1 MEQNYQEMYDE
12 QEIKLS
18 DYIHIIQR
26 FKWLSLSIFLI
37 VCIGAFVY
45 TYRAPRIYKATSK
58 ILLED
63 NKSTNLLFSP
73 ISNQATSI
81 NNNIQII
88 QSTPVMKIAH
98 EIMQNDD
105 AYPAFPINGTP
116 EEPVNPIGYLKDR
129 VTIDNERETDILAI
143 SYEST
148 NPREAMAMANATA
161 YALIQDDTDNARTE
175 FRRTREFLENQ
186 LDEKERLLRLA
197 EEDLR
202 IYKIDNKIS
211 LLSEETIKLIE
222 QSSDLEKL
230 LAEAQTEYEVSSNHL
245 AFLKKELVKQDTM
258 LADVNAILTTPLLE
272 KLRQEIVQNQT
283 RYVNLLTKSDY
294 PPDHPELVNLNRSIE
309 SAKKQLNAEIQRVT
323 LVKAGSSDPLAYRSD
338 LIAKI
343 SQAQIEENLAESKV
357 TSLEEA
363 VDDYNRRMAVLPDT
377 EIQLA
382 RLERNYRINE
392 KIYSM
397 LMEKFEDAKIAEK
410 SKIGNVRII
419 EEAGM
424 PDKPIKPNKKMNY
437 LIGIVLGLGLGIG
450 AALLIHSLDTK
461 LRTFDD
467 VKQHVMM
474 KVLGTIPFVHV
485 FDADIET
492 IEKQLKDESDP
503 NEKILIKDH
512 LQHVQSRL
520 ISSYAPKASASEAFR
535 TLRTSIV
542 AARKSEGPQTILV
555 TSSGPGEGKSTILS
569 NLAITLAQMD
579 ARVIEVDLDLRR
591 PVVHTF
597 FGLNKE
603 NGISD
608 FLMDKKQDLKPLIRK
623 TSIKNLDVITSGM
636 IPPNP
641 SELLSSSRLDE
652 MISILKKHYDYILM
666 DAPPVI
672 AVTDSLILSNKV
684 DIRALVIRINQADKA
699 AVKRA
704 KELLDNI
711 NIEIDGCVVNGV
723 FPQKY
728 YSASEYYYYYYYY
741 YYHEGSKKKRK
752 KRSEHNSYIN
762 NGKR

>member
-161 YALIQDDTDNARTE
+161 FALIQDDTDNARTE

-424 PDKPIKPNKKMNY
+424 PGNPIKPNKKMNY

>member
-161 YALIQDDTDNARTE
+161 FALIQDDTDNARTE

>member
-1 MEQNYQEMYDE
+1 
-12 QEIKLS
+12 
-18 DYIHIIQR
+18 
-26 FKWLSLSIFLI
+26 
-37 VCIGAFVY
+37 
-45 TYRAPRIYKATSK
+45 
-58 ILLED
+58 
-63 NKSTNLLFSP
+63 
-73 ISNQATSI
+73 
-81 NNNIQII
+81 
-88 QSTPVMKIAH
+88 
-98 EIMQNDD
+98 MQNDD

>member
-1 MEQNYQEMYDE
+1 MDQNYQETYDE

-18 DYIHIIQR
+18 DYLHIIQR
-26 FKWLSLSIFLI
+26 FKWLSLTIFVLVFLAAVI
-37 VCIGAFVY
+37 Y
-45 TYRAPRIYKATSK
+45 TYRAPRIYQASAK
-58 ILLED
+58 ILLETS
-63 NKSTNLLFSP
+63 KSTDFLFSP
-73 ISNQATSI
+73 MGNQGTSI

-98 EIMQNDD
+98 EIMENDV
-105 AYPAFPINGTP
+105 YYSTFPINGTE
-116 EEPVNPIGYLKDR
+116 EEPVNPIGYLKSR
-129 VTIDNERETDILAI
+129 ISIDNERETDILAI

-148 NPREAMAMANATA
+148 NPREAQAMANATA
-161 YALIQDDTDNARTE
+161 YALIQDDTNNARTE
-175 FRRTREFLENQ
+175 FRKTREFLENQ

-202 IYKIDNKIS
+202 AYKIDNKIS
-211 LLSEETIKLIE
+211 ILSEETTKLIE
-222 QSSDLEKL
+222 QSSELEKL
-230 LAEAQTEYEVSSNHL
+230 LAEAQTDYAVASNHL
-245 AFLKKELVKQDTM
+245 AFLKKELTRQDT
-258 LADVNAILTTPLLE
+258 LLSDVNAVLTTPLLE
-272 KLRQEIVQNQT
+272 QLRQEIVQNQT

-309 SAKKQLNAEIQRVT
+309 SAKKQLNTEIQRVT
-323 LVKAGSSDPLAYRSD
+323 LVKAGTTDPLVYRSD

-343 SQAQIEENLAESKV
+343 SQGAIEENISHSKV
-357 TSLEEA
+357 TSLEMA
-363 VDDYNRRMAVLPDT
+363 VDEYNKKMAVLPDT

-382 RLERNYRINE
+382 RLQRNFRINE

-397 LMEKFEDAKIAEK
+397 LMEKYEDAKIAEK

-419 EEAGM
+419 EEANI
-424 PDKPIKPNKKMNY
+424 PDRPIKPNKKMNY
-437 LIGIVLGLGLGIG
+437 LIGLVLGLGLGFG

-467 VKQHVMM
+467 VKQNVTM
-474 KVLGTIPFVHV
+474 KVLGTIPFIHV

-492 IEKQLKDESDP
+492 IEKQLNAEKDP
-503 NEKILIKDH
+503 QIKGKIKDH
-512 LQHVQSRL
+512 LQYVQSRL

-542 AARKSEGPQTILV
+542 AARKSGGSQTILV

-579 ARVIEVDLDLRR
+579 SRVIVVDLDLRR
-591 PVVHTF
+591 PVLHNF
-597 FGLNKE
+597 FGYDKE

-608 FLMDKKQDLKPLIRK
+608 FLMDRSLELEPLIRK
-623 TSIKNLDVITSGM
+623 TTIPNLDLITSGL

-641 SELLSSSRLDE
+641 SELLASSRLDE
-652 MISILKKHYDYILM
+652 MITLLKQHYDYILL

-672 AVTDSLILSNKV
+672 AVTDALILSAKV
-684 DIRALVIRINQADKA
+684 DIRTLVIRINQADKA

-704 KELLDNI
+704 EELLDNI
-711 NIEIDGCVVNGV
+711 SIDIDGCIVNGV
-723 FPQKY
+723 IPQKY

-741 YYHEGSKKKRK
+741 YYNEGSKNKRRK
-752 KRSEHNSYIN
+752 KSEQKSYIN
-762 NGKR
+762 NSKR